1 MKLQTIAP
9 SDANF
14 LNCFNRAYSHLLL
27 IIFLILSFASASAP
41 VLAQNSDQTPKAA
54 NAVAQ
59 TVTNSTATI
68 TVYNREVTTLR
79 TPLLGGDP
87 STRARIAEQR
97 INVQLEKSGTPKVTA
112 LNNSLGNIIQMD
124 GNLSFVITPGDV
136 DVLNGETL
144 DSATKKAIANLQQII
159 IASKESRNSKRLL
172 DGLVVTGIATVIML
186 SLFWLLNRIRRF
198 LDKKLLALADKNQI
212 SVLGADVF
220 SRDRLIHVFSTI
232 TRTVYWIIAFLL
244 SYEWLSICLEQFP
257 YTRPWG
263 EQLHQFLINLFLSLL
278 TEIVKYVPHLVT
290 ALAIFLIARF
300 IIGIL
305 RNFFDRVQRGETV
318 YKFLDPELANPT
330 RKIVTACIWIFAL
343 VMAYPYLPGSGSEA
357 FKGVSVLIGLMISL
371 GATNIIGQGASGMI
385 ITFSR
390 TFRVGEYVRIGEN
403 EGTVTELGMFT
414 TRLRTGMGEE
424 ISLSNSLVFG
434 AVTKNYSR
442 AVPGSGY
449 IIDTVVTIGYDTP
462 WRQVEAM
469 LLEAAQNT
477 DGISKEHAPKV
488 FQTSLSDFY
497 PEYRLVCYAHPEKP
511 LPRAVALSALHANI
525 QDTFNKYGVQI
536 MSPHYMTD
544 PSQDKVV
551 SAERKFLS
559 PAKAPE

>member
-54 NAVAQ
+54 NTVAQ
-59 TVTNSTATI
+59 TVTNNTATI